1 VKVTVMFR
9 GREISLS
16 ELGRNL
22 LEKIAEE
29 IADIAV
35 VEQYP
40 KFEGRTMMMILSPK

>member
-1 VKVTVMFR
+1 VFR

-22 LEKIAEE
+22 LKQIAEE
-29 IADIAV
+29 IDDIAL